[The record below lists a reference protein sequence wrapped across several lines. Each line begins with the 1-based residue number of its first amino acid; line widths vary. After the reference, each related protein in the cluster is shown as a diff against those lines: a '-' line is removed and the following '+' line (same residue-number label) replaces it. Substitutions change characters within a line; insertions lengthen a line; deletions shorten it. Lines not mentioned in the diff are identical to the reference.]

1 MCGREKAVLVFTI
14 QNVRRRRVFGQQCAY
29 VWLCSAETRLLL
41 SSSQWQ
47 LEWLHDHEAFCCWQR
62 AARLILWEEAL
73 DTQRQASQPFIKFL
87 KIHRKDLYHFR
98 KNKLPSPFVSSG
110 GSYTEAD
117 AESELFD
124 EDGLS
129 LDTEDLL
136 SFSYQVAKGMEF
148 LASKNV
154 SIRCQITNY
163 RPWFF
168 GGQNDVKCEFLQ
180 NGKCRAQVMFPQLV
194 NGSKMHVGA
203 CCWKIY

>member
-1 MCGREKAVLVFTI
+1 MDSSVPMCGCAQLRPDCSFPLHSDSLNGYMTMRPSAAG
-14 QNVRRRRVFGQQCAY
+14 NVPLG
-29 VWLCSAETRLLL
+29 
-41 SSSQWQ
+41 SSS
-47 LEWLHDHEAFCCWQR
+47 EKRRSIRKGKR
-62 AARLILWEEAL
+62 ASHSLN
-73 DTQRQASQPFIKFL
+73 FL
-87 KIHRKDLYHFR
+87 KYTEKQSNEDLYHFR

-163 RPWFF
+163 RP
-168 GGQNDVKCEFLQ
+168 
-180 NGKCRAQVMFPQLV
+180 
-194 NGSKMHVGA
+194 
-203 CCWKIY
+203 